1 MPENQDEK
9 TTSSKSSKSHLKSLM
24 KNAKKAV
31 NLVLG
36 NSEDYLEEDIGGDL
50 HFDSSIMMKINVTF
64 DDNFLPQEKVLK
76 LNLRGSHFFSEIKRD
91 IREINGIYIVYPSI
105 YAFQLDT
112 RKDEWEKKLILELNS
127 DYDLE
132 LYKIRFFNEEDICSI
147 YQRAGFANIRNPYNL
162 QKGEL
167 MVVAGGFAN
176 FNIDGTPICNIKA
189 EVTPAFIT
197 TNDSLTGKKI
207 YTENYYAKFNDK
219 AGGYFYVGGEWYYNL
234 FVPEF
239 FNKDKHRYF
248 SFRIGDDGKNL
259 KFFGDNIKRGIDI
272 RGKVTVESLPFYE
285 NIVHLI
291 NPEYLKDTGVQE
303 LILTVSYEID
313 FENDINMAT
322 IKAAGV
328 TFQMEPEAGEETDKK
343 NLPFLENAMVLLP
356 APNKD
361 DIPSYLMTIGD
372 DKKGLKFYA
381 SSQDQEISILHPS
394 IEEKVYKKNINDK
407 IDYSTKLGRIGY
419 SISDDFIARF
429 ADKELKAYFSWAL
442 SCTRKNRFTLS
453 KEFYIFG
460 REPLGNLEKANQLK
474 PEAHLVRLNEGNK
487 DFWRIGTSRNH
498 AFLLKND
505 QGGFQVYNISPS
517 FPVFVV
523 KNEDREK
530 PLISPFRIGPITDVE
545 KRSKLEGLLVEL
557 GKGVIKTDVLAP
569 GLRCCAEGLD
579 LENDDYIIIGNRVY
593 KYIVPLVMESELS
606 DRVQM
611 SVLRKIRESTSVF

>member
-1 MPENQDEK
+1 MPTNQDEK
-9 TTSSKSSKSHLKSLM
+9 TKNPKNNLKSLM
-24 KNAKKAV
+24 KKAKKAV

-36 NSEDYLEEDIGGDL
+36 NPEDYLEEDIGGDL
-50 HFDSSIMMKINVTF
+50 HFDSSIMMKLNVTF

-76 LNLRGSHFFSEIKRD
+76 LNLRGSYFFSEIKRD
-91 IREINGIYIVYPSI
+91 IREINGIFIVYPSI
-105 YAFQLDT
+105 YAFQLDN
-112 RKDEWEKKLILELNS
+112 RKEDWEKKLILELNS

-132 LYKIRFFNEEDICSI
+132 LYKIRFINEEEICSI
-147 YQRAGFANIRNPYNL
+147 YQRAGFMNIRNPYNL

-167 MVVAGGFAN
+167 MIVAGGFAN
-176 FNIDGTPICNIKA
+176 FNTDGIPLCHIKA
-189 EVTPAFIT
+189 EVMPVVTLP
-197 TNDSLTGKKI
+197 NDSQSEKKV
-207 YTENYYAKFNDK
+207 YTENYYAKFNDR

-234 FVPEF
+234 FIPEF
-239 FNKDKHRYF
+239 FAMDKHRFF

-272 RGKVTVESLPFYE
+272 RGKVTVESLPFNE
-285 NIVHLI
+285 NIIHLI
-291 NPEYLKDTGVQE
+291 NPEYLENSGVQE

-313 FENDINMAT
+313 FENDINMAN
-322 IKAAGV
+322 IKAAGMIN
-328 TFQMEPEAGEETDKK
+328 QIGPEAGEEIDKK

-394 IEEKVYKKNINDK
+394 IEEKIYKKNIKDK
-407 IDYSTKLGRIGY
+407 INYSTKLGCIGY
-419 SISDDFIARF
+419 SISDDFIIRF

-442 SCTRKNRFTLS
+442 SCTSKNRFTLS
-453 KEFYIFG
+453 RAFYIFG
-460 REPLGNLEKANQLK
+460 REPLGNLGEANQSK
-474 PEAHLVRLNEGNK
+474 SEAHLVRLNEGNK

-505 QGGFQVYNISPS
+505 QGGFKIYNISPS

-523 KNEDREK
+523 KNVDREK
-530 PLISPFRIGPITDVE
+530 PLISPFRIGPITDE
-545 KRSKLEGLLVEL
+545 DKRAKLEGLLVGL
-557 GKGVIKTDVLAP
+557 GNGVIETDILSP
-569 GLRCCAEGLD
+569 GLKCCAEGLD

-593 KYIVPLVMESELS
+593 KYIIPLVMESQLS

-611 SVLRKIRESTSVF
+611 SVLRKIRESTSVFSA